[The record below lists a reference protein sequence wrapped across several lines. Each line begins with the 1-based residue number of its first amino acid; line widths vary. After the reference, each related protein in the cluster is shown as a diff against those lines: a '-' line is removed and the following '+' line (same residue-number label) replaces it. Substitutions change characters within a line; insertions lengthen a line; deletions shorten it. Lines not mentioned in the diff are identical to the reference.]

1 MSTSHI
7 VDPDTTGHWEDAKK
21 KEDRSALI
29 TVTVFP
35 LFILAGAAVAYF
47 FPQPFL
53 PLSDYITYFL
63 MIIMFAMGLTLTI
76 PDFTEV
82 LRRPGPIVLGVI
94 LQYTIMPLGAVLVAW
109 ALDLNAALA
118 VGLLMLG
125 TVPGGTSSNVIAYL
139 AKGDV
144 ALSVTMTSVSTVL
157 SPIVTPALMLLL
169 ADARTDIDAAGMAWS
184 LMQTVLLP
192 VLGGLVIHYFFSSL
206 VEKVTAVLPLI
217 SILGIGGVVFP
228 TVAASRDLIATVG
241 LLAVGAVLLHNLIG
255 YVLGYLAGMGFRLD
269 NRANRTMSV
278 EVSTQSAGL
287 ASGMAGKFFS
297 PEAALPGAIAAVLHN
312 ITGAIYAAIMRN
324 IPLEE
329 KRRVR

>member
-1 MSTSHI
+1 M
-7 VDPDTTGHWEDAKK
+7 
-21 KEDRSALI
+21 
-29 TVTVFP
+29 
-35 LFILAGAAVAYF
+35 
-47 FPQPFL
+47 
-53 PLSDYITYFL
+53 
-63 MIIMFAMGLTLTI
+63 
-76 PDFTEV
+76 
-82 LRRPGPIVLGVI
+82 
-94 LQYTIMPLGAVLVAW
+94 
-109 ALDLNAALA
+109 
-118 VGLLMLG
+118 
-125 TVPGGTSSNVIAYL
+125 
-139 AKGDV
+139 
-144 ALSVTMTSVSTVL
+144 
-157 SPIVTPALMLLL
+157 
-169 ADARTDIDAAGMAWS
+169 
-184 LMQTVLLP
+184 
-192 VLGGLVIHYFFSSL
+192 
-206 VEKVTAVLPLI
+206 EKVTAVLPLI

-324 IPLEE
+324 IPLEK